1 MSSIVPGIVTSWF
14 LGTCWPL
21 APCSKPVPPGAVTAV
36 AAPQTQVI
44 IHQTLDNNHSAL
56 VEQRYQQV
64 QNIGLG
70 CEQSDLTINYLEQL
84 VGTAPQDPEYLNN
97 QQRRLNSA
105 ARTKI
110 WQLRTY
116 CR

>member
-1 MSSIVPGIVTSWF
+1 MSSVVPGIVTSWI

-21 APCSKPVPPGAVTAV
+21 APCSKPAPAAATVS
-36 AAPQTQVI
+36 APQTQVM
-44 IHQTLDNNHSAL
+44 IHQTTDINHSAL

-64 QNIGLG
+64 QKIGLS

-84 VGTAPQDPEYLNN
+84 VGPAPLDPEYLNT